1 VIAERAFRNRRESV
15 TEARH
20 YVLGEL
26 SDVGRDTTDVV
37 ALLVS
42 ELATNCIRHAGSEF
56 TVRLERDTDGLTVFV
71 TDRGGGSPV
80 VRSPGPREP
89 SGRGLRIVESMADG
103 WGVDAESGGKTV
115 WFRLSL

>member
-20 YVLGEL
+20 YVLDEL
-26 SDVGRDTTDVV
+26 SDVGADTSDVV

-56 TVRLERDTDGLTVFV
+56 TVRLERDTDHVTIFV
-71 TDRGGGSPV
+71 TDRGSGSPV
-80 VRSPGPREP
+80 VRSPGPRDP
-89 SGRGLRIVESMADG
+89 SGRGLRIVQSMADD
-103 WGVDAESGGKTV
+103 WGVDSRSGSKTV
-115 WFRLSL
+115 WFSLSL